1 MSHGRIEL
9 SDVQKRVINHDRG
22 YLRIVACPGSGK
34 TETVSRRVA
43 ELVKKGVKPSTIVA
57 FTFTN
62 KAADGLKSRIRT
74 MLEEWGGRRDVGDMY
89 VGTIDSFCLYMLKR
103 IKPEYRS
110 FEILDSARRAA
121 FVDRWYNALGLADLA
136 DLGKWRTMAKF
147 CRSVDR
153 AVTEGVDMSSI
164 SDEAFVSCYE
174 AYTKKLRE
182 ERFFD
187 FISIIATLLDTLER
201 DPAALAQV
209 SREVK
214 HVVFDEYQDVN
225 KLQETLLE
233 FLSRGV
239 DSICVVGDDDQNI
252 FQWRGSDISHI
263 RDFSERYDRRYV
275 TTENLS
281 VNYRATDALVRVASR
296 LAARNTKRIP
306 KNMRAYEQ
314 KGKFESGDIVRHH
327 FATDTE
333 EFEYVCDTMDCL
345 RGTEFE
351 EKGVARPLSYRDMAV
366 IVRTNED
373 AARIMRHMS
382 ERRIPCV
389 ADSGTSVF
397 ERPVVSLALDCIMYA
412 FGRDGYQTDGVPDP
426 AELEGRYAEA
436 VPSGDVRAFSKGL
449 EAVKGRAEAVIAKG
463 FRDWLPNLG
472 LQEFYHRIV
481 NAMGAERGCLSD
493 ADMYNLAVLS
503 AAISDYE
510 YVYRSLRARQVG
522 GLQWFI
528 SQFAENEYAD
538 PARGDPGQVDAVR
551 VLTIWKAKGLEFPA
565 VFVPSFDKRRRP
577 NPSQVFIDD
586 GLYDKARYDGGDED
600 DRRAYYTAVTRS
612 QKYLF
617 LTSAER
623 REICASQPLPK
634 KSRKP
639 SPFLDE
645 MDGAE
650 FSPAA
655 PIGRPKM
662 EGGAGAA
669 RVDLIQSS
677 YSELSMYDRC
687 PHDYRIRHVMGFS
700 AGVPAAFGYGTN
712 IHNILNHLHAGFA
725 QNGAVPDEEYIR
737 KVFDRMFY
745 LRFAPGAVNENMKKA
760 GIRVVLN
767 YMRLHGGDFERIL
780 ETEKRFEFTVGG
792 ALISGSI
799 DLLKRVG
806 DDGAGGIEIIDFKSD
821 RRGDDGRYELD
832 HSEQVRFYAY
842 AVQESL
848 GSRPAVATIHH
859 LDTQAREPVDISG
872 AALDATKKRI
882 AEKVD
887 LIRSRSFDPAPDE
900 VKCRGCDFRALCP
913 HKGFEV
919 GTEFGT
925 TKSEKRENDTV
936 RADDAPP
943 PGELRQSLVS
953 DSVRRKAEKL
963 AAALIVRNPDG
974 SHAVPSSSNPGKSY
988 TVSADLKCQCKGF
1001 KKYPEWYPGFVP
1013 TCSHVEAVKIYS
1025 RRA

>member
-1 MSHGRIEL
+1 MSPGRIEL
-9 SDVQKRVINHDRG
+9 SDVQKRVIDHDRG
-22 YLRIVACPGSGK
+22 HLRIVACPGSGK

-62 KAADGLKSRIRT
+62 KAADGLKSRIRM

-89 VGTIDSFCLYMLKR
+89 VGTIDSFCLYMLKK

-121 FVDRWYNALGLADLA
+121 FVDRWYNVLGLAN
-136 DLGKWRTMAKF
+136 LGAHKWRTIEKF
-147 CRSVDR
+147 YRSVDR
-153 AVTEGVDMSSI
+153 AVTEGVDMSSV
-164 SDEAFVSCYE
+164 SNEAFVSCYE
-174 AYTKKLRE
+174 TYTKKLRE
-182 ERFFD
+182 EKFFD
-187 FISIIATLLDTLER
+187 FISIIATLLDVLER
-201 DPAALAQV
+201 DPDALAQV
-209 SREVK
+209 GKEVK

-225 KLQETLLE
+225 KLQETLLG
-233 FLSRGV
+233 FLSSRA
-239 DSICVVGDDDQNI
+239 DSVCVVGDDDQNI

-263 RDFSERYDRRYV
+263 RDFPARYDKHSV
-275 TTENLS
+275 TTENLG
-281 VNYRATDALVRVASR
+281 VNYRATDALVRVAGR
-296 LAARNTKRIP
+296 LASRNTNRIS
-306 KNMRAYEQ
+306 KNMRAYEH
-314 KGKFESGDIVRHH
+314 KGGFESGDIVRHH

-333 EFEYVCDTMDCL
+333 EFEYICNTMDCL
-345 RGTEFE
+345 RGTKFE
-351 EKGVARPLSYRDMAV
+351 EKGATRPLSYRDMAV

-373 AARIMRHMS
+373 AARIMQHMS
-382 ERRIPCV
+382 GRGIPCV

-412 FGRDGYQTDGVPDP
+412 FERKGYRIDGVPDP

-436 VPSGDVRAFSKGL
+436 VPSGDAREFSKGL
-449 EAVKGRAEAVIAKG
+449 EAVKARAGDVIAKG
-463 FRDWLPNLG
+463 FKDWLPNLG

-481 NAMGAERGCLSD
+481 NAMGAERGCLSEP
-493 ADMYNLAVLS
+493 DMYNLAVLS
-503 AAISDYE
+503 VAIADYE
-510 YVYRSLRARQVG
+510 YVYRSLRARQVE

-565 VFVPSFDKRRRP
+565 VFVPSFDNRRKRP
-577 NPSQVFIDD
+577 LKSVFVDD
-586 GLYDKARYDGGDED
+586 ELYDKARYGGGDED
-600 DRRAYYTAVTRS
+600 DRRAFYTAVTRS

-617 LTSAER
+617 LTSAEKW
-623 REICASQPLPK
+623 EISVSQQLPK
-634 KSRKP
+634 KNRKP

-662 EGGAGAA
+662 EGGADLA
-669 RVDLIQSS
+669 RADLIQSS

-687 PHDYRIRHVMGFS
+687 PHDYRLRHVMGFS

-712 IHNILNHLHAGFA
+712 IHNILNYLHAGFA
-725 QNGAVPDEEYIR
+725 QNGAVPDEAYVR
-737 KVFDRMFY
+737 QAFDSMFY

-760 GIRVVLN
+760 GIKVVLN

-806 DDGAGGIEIIDFKSD
+806 DDGASGIEIIDFKSD
-821 RRGDDGRYELD
+821 RRGADGGYDLD

-859 LDTQAREPVDISG
+859 LDTQEKETVDISG
-872 AALDATKKRI
+872 AALDSTKERI

-887 LIRSRSFDPAPDE
+887 MIRRRSFDPTPE
-900 VKCRGCDFRALCP
+900 ETKCRGCDFRALCP
-913 HKGFEV
+913 YKGFEV
-919 GTEFGT
+919 GTEFST

-936 RADDAPP
+936 RKDDAP
-943 PGELRQSLVS
+943 PGELRPSHVS
-953 DSVRRKAEKL
+953 VSVRRNAKEL
-963 AAALIVRNPDG
+963 AGVEIPHNPDG
-974 SHAVPSSSNPGKSY
+974 SYTVPSLSTPGKSY

-1001 KKYPEWYPGFVP
+1001 KKYPERYPGFVP
-1013 TCSHVEAVKIYS
+1013 TCSHVEAVKMRS

>member
-1 MSHGRIEL
+1 MSPGRIEL
-9 SDVQKRVINHDRG
+9 SDVQKRVIDHDRG
-22 YLRIVACPGSGK
+22 HLRIVACPGSGK

-43 ELVKKGVKPSTIVA
+43 ELVKKGVEPSTIVA

-89 VGTIDSFCLYMLKR
+89 VGTIDSFCLYMLKKL
-103 IKPEYRS
+103 KPEYRS

-121 FVDRWYNALGLADLA
+121 FVDRWYNVLGLADLA

-153 AVTEGVDMSSI
+153 AVAEGVDMSRI
-164 SDEAFVSCYE
+164 SNDVFVSCYE

-182 ERFFD
+182 EKFFD
-187 FISIIATLLDTLER
+187 FISIIATLLDVLER
-201 DPAALAQV
+201 DPDALAQV
-209 SREVK
+209 GREVK

-233 FLSRGV
+233 FLSRGA
-239 DSICVVGDDDQNI
+239 DSVCVVGDDDQNI

-263 RDFSERYDRRYV
+263 RDFSDRYDRRSV
-275 TTENLS
+275 TTENLG
-281 VNYRATDALVRVASR
+281 VNYRATDALVRVAGR
-296 LAARNTKRIP
+296 LAARNANRIP
-306 KNMRAYEQ
+306 KNMRAYEH
-314 KGKFESGDIVRHH
+314 KGGFESGDIVRHH

-345 RGTEFE
+345 RGTGFE
-351 EKGVARPLSYRDMAV
+351 EKGAVRPLSYRDMAV

-382 ERRIPCV
+382 GRGVPCV

-397 ERPVVSLALDCIMYA
+397 ERPVVSLALDCLMYA
-412 FGRDGYQTDGVPDP
+412 FERDGYQTDGVPDP

-436 VPSGDVRAFSKGL
+436 VPSGDARAFSEGL
-449 EAVKGRAEAVIAKG
+449 EAVKARAGAVIAKG
-463 FRDWLPNLG
+463 VRDWLPNLG

-481 NAMGAERGCLSD
+481 NAMGAERGCLSEP
-493 ADMYNLAVLS
+493 DMYNLAVLS

-617 LTSAER
+617 LTSAEK
-623 REICASQPLPK
+623 REISVSQQLPK

-655 PIGRPKM
+655 PIDRPKT

-669 RVDLIQSS
+669 RADLIQSS

-687 PHDYRIRHVMGFS
+687 PHDYRLRHVMGFS

-712 IHNILNHLHAGFA
+712 IHNILNYLHAGFA
-725 QNGAVPDEEYIR
+725 QDGAVPDEAHIR
-737 KVFDRMFY
+737 KLFDRMFY
-745 LRFAPGAVNENMKKA
+745 LRFAPGAVSENMKEA
-760 GIRVVLN
+760 GIKVVLN

-806 DDGAGGIEIIDFKSD
+806 DDGASGIEIIDFKSD

-859 LDTQAREPVDISG
+859 LDTQARDPVDISD
-872 AALDATKKRI
+872 AALDATKKKI

-887 LIRSRSFDPAPDE
+887 LIRRRSFDPTPEDA
-900 VKCRGCDFRALCP
+900 KCRGCDFRALCP

-919 GTEFGT
+919 GTEFST
-925 TKSEKRENDTV
+925 AKSEKRENDTV
-936 RADDAPP
+936 RPDDAQPT
-943 PGELRQSLVS
+943 GELRPSRVS
-953 DSVRRKAEKL
+953 ASVRRKAEEL
-963 AAALIVRNPDG
+963 ADKPIVRNPDG
-974 SHAVPSSSNPGKSY
+974 SHTVPSSTPGKSY
-988 TVSADLKCQCKGF
+988 TVSVDLKCQCKGF

-1013 TCSHVEAVKIYS
+1013 TCYHVEAVKIYS
-1025 RRA
+1025 HRP

>member
-1 MSHGRIEL
+1 MSPGRIEL
-9 SDVQKRVINHDRG
+9 SDVQKRVIDHDRG
-22 YLRIVACPGSGK
+22 HLRIVACPGSGK

-43 ELVKKGVKPSTIVA
+43 ELVKKGVEPSTIVA

-89 VGTIDSFCLYMLKR
+89 VGTIDSFCLYMLKKL
-103 IKPEYRS
+103 KPEYRS

-121 FVDRWYNALGLADLA
+121 FVDRWYNVLGLADLA

-164 SDEAFVSCYE
+164 SNEAFVSCYE
-174 AYTKKLRE
+174 AYAKKLRE

-187 FISIIATLLDTLER
+187 FISIIATLLDVLER
-201 DPAALAQV
+201 DPDALAQV
-209 SREVK
+209 GRDVK

-233 FLSRGV
+233 FLSRGA
-239 DSICVVGDDDQNI
+239 DSVCVVGDDDQNI

-263 RDFSERYDRRYV
+263 RDFSERYDRRSV
-275 TTENLS
+275 TTENLD
-281 VNYRATDALVRVASR
+281 VNYRATDALVRVAGR
-296 LAARNTKRIP
+296 LAARNTNRIP
-306 KNMRAYEQ
+306 KNMRAYEH
-314 KGKFESGDIVRHH
+314 KGGFESGDIVRHH

-345 RGTEFE
+345 RGTGFE
-351 EKGVARPLSYRDMAV
+351 EKGAGRPLSYRDMAV

-382 ERRIPCV
+382 GRGVPCV
-389 ADSGTSVF
+389 ADSGTNVF

-412 FGRDGYQTDGVPDP
+412 FEQDGYQTDGVPDP

-436 VPSGDVRAFSKGL
+436 VPSGDARAFSKGL
-449 EAVKGRAEAVIAKG
+449 EAVKARAGAVIAKG
-463 FRDWLPNLG
+463 VRDWLPNLG
-472 LQEFYHRIV
+472 LQEFYHRIL
-481 NAMGAERGCLSD
+481 NAMGAERGCLSE

-510 YVYRSLRARQVG
+510 YVYRSLRARQVV
-522 GLQWFI
+522 GLKWFI

-617 LTSAER
+617 LTSAEK
-623 REICASQPLPK
+623 REIGVSQKPPK

-645 MDGAE
+645 MAGAE

-655 PIGRPKM
+655 PIDRPKT

-669 RVDLIQSS
+669 RADLIQSS

-687 PHDYRIRHVMGFS
+687 PHDYRLRHVMGFS

-712 IHNILNHLHAGFA
+712 IHNILNYLHAGFE
-725 QNGAVPDEEYIR
+725 QNGAVPDEAHIR
-737 KVFDRMFY
+737 KLFGRMFY
-745 LRFAPGAVNENMKKA
+745 LRFAPGAVNENMKEA
-760 GIRVVLN
+760 GIKVVLN

-780 ETEKRFEFTVGG
+780 ETEKRFEFTVAG

-806 DDGAGGIEIIDFKSD
+806 DGGASGIEIIDFKSD
-821 RRGDDGRYELD
+821 RRGDDGRYELN

-859 LDTQAREPVDISG
+859 LDTQARDPVDISG
-872 AALDATKKRI
+872 AALDATKKKI

-887 LIRSRSFDPAPDE
+887 LIRRRSFDPTPEDA
-900 VKCRGCDFRALCP
+900 KCRGCDFRALCP

-919 GTEFGT
+919 GTEFRT
-925 TKSEKRENDTV
+925 AKSEKRENDTV
-936 RADDAPP
+936 RPDDAPP
-943 PGELRQSLVS
+943 AGELRPSYVS
-953 DSVRRKAEKL
+953 ASVRKKAENL
-963 AAALIVRNPDG
+963 ARDSIVRNPDG
-974 SHAVPSSSNPGKSY
+974 SHTVPSSSDSGKSY

-1025 RRA
+1025 RRP